1 MAQENRRKKF
11 KIQRRLLCELPG
23 LGKSG
28 AMERRPYP
36 PGQHGNRRRKFSD
49 FALQLME
56 KQKVLFHY
64 GLREKQLRHFIGR
77 AKKGAGS
84 DWTSKTIELLEL
96 RLDNILFRGMFASSI
111 PAARQLCSHGKVF
124 VNGKKVDIKSA
135 VLKIGDRVQL
145 SQKTYENQVY
155 LHAQA
160 VRRLE
165 LAPYLKIEEFEG
177 SPSIVITDKP
187 QIDAIPF
194 PFERN
199 LFTEYYSTRG

>member
-1 MAQENRRKKF
+1 MAQENRRKKY
-11 KIQRRLLCELPG
+11 KIQRRLMCELPG
-23 LGKSG
+23 LGKAG

-49 FALQLME
+49 FALQLLE

-77 AKKGAGS
+77 AKKGVGS

-96 RLDNILFRGMFASSI
+96 RLDNLLFRGLFASSI
-111 PAARQLCSHGKVF
+111 PAARQLCSHGKVL
-124 VNGKKVDIKSA
+124 VNAKKVDIKSA
-135 VLKIGDRVQL
+135 VLKPGDRIQL
-145 SQKTYENQVY
+145 VDKAYENQVY

-165 LAPYLKIEEFEG
+165 LPSYLKIETFEG
-177 SPSIVITDKP
+177 KPSILVTDKP
-187 QIDAIPF
+187 SIDAIPF
-194 PFERN
+194 PFEKN